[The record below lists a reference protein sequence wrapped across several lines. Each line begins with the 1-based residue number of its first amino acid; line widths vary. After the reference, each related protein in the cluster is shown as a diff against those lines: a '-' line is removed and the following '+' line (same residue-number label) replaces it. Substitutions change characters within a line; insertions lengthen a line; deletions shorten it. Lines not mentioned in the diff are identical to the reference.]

1 MYSSIDKMKLS
12 ITTWLCVKF
21 KYKLNN
27 MIETSNFVENS
38 SFEKKCLNVGLQ
50 ISTKISRREKQT
62 TLNKINRFLSKL
74 HHIFVQKIYI
84 TT

>member
-1 MYSSIDKMKLS
+1 MKLS
-12 ITTWLCVKF
+12 ITTWLCAKC

-27 MIETSNFVENS
+27 MIETPNFVENS
-38 SFEKKCLNVGLQ
+38 LLTKKCLNVGLQ
-50 ISTKISRREKQT
+50 TSTKISRWEKQT